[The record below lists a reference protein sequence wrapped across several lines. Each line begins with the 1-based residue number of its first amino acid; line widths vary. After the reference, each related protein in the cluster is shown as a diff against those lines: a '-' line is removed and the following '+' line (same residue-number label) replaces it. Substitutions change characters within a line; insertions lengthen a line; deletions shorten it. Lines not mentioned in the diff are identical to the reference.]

1 MFTNLIRVIK
11 YGFQNFKRN
20 AWLSTATVMVMV
32 MALVVFLGL
41 NIFNVMT
48 KTIITSIEDKI
59 DISVFFKTTT
69 AEDDILRIQSNL
81 QSLPEVKA
89 VTYVSKDQALQIFK
103 DAHANDPTIAQ
114 AINQLTDNPLLAS
127 LDIKAKDSSQYA
139 SIADYLNN
147 DSIAPFVE
155 KVSYSQNSTII
166 DRLNKILKTAENGG
180 LALTI
185 FMSLMAILI
194 TFNTIRLAIYSNRES
209 INIMRLVGGSN
220 FFTRGPFLV
229 EGVLYGIFSALISLI
244 IAAPIIYF
252 VSPYLNV
259 LVPELSLW
267 GYFLS
272 TIVVLLAYQLVY
284 GIALGIV
291 SSFFAIGKYLK
302 EN

>member
-11 YGFQNFKRN
+11 YGLQNFRRN

-32 MALVVFLGL
+32 LALVVFLGL
-41 NIFNVMT
+41 NVFNVMT

-59 DISVFFKTTT
+59 DVSVFFKSTT

-81 QSLPEVKA
+81 QGLPEVKS
-89 VTYVSKDQALQIFK
+89 VDYISKDQALQIFK
-103 DAHANDPTIAQ
+103 DTHANDPTISQ

-127 LDIKAKDSSQYA
+127 LNIKAKDSTQYA
-139 SIADYLNN
+139 AIADYLNN

-155 KVSYSQNSTII
+155 KVSYSQNATII
-166 DRLNKILKTAENGG
+166 DRLNKILSTAEQGG
-180 LALTI
+180 WGLTI

-229 EGVLYGIFSALISLI
+229 EGVLYGIFSALISLV
-244 IAAPIIYF
+244 IAAPIVYF
-252 VSPYLNV
+252 ISPYLNV

-272 TIVVLLAYQLVY
+272 SIVVLLAYQLIY

-302 EN
+302 ES